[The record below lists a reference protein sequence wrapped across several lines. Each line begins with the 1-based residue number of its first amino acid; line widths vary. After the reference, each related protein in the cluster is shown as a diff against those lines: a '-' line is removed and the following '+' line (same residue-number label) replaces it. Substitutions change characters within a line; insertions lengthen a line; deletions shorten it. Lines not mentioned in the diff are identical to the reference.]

1 MIPQTEI
8 LKTVLENIS
17 FTSDPSKIIITLDD
31 LKYIPELSKI
41 ISFEKIVQ
49 SGNVTLS
56 DFHDEDKEKIIFIFL
71 KKYNF
76 IQKFEKRWYF
86 DYTKMLE
93 FWPNLSYYNQIFENK
108 DPDYVITTNDK
119 TYEFYA
125 WDNIELPDKL
135 YIGYMF
141 FSAFNKIKEME
152 SVNEKEYEY
161 FTDIEFKSDNLNM
174 IENFEIFFLKEFATF
189 INTSNGDVF
198 CDYSFGSN
206 LKLYIQS
213 KNNIFLFE
221 KIKTDIAGFINDI
234 SILYKNA
241 IELADFSISMVDDY
255 SLKINLLVKIN
266 QQFVK
271 YEVIKT
277 L

>member
-1 MIPQTEI
+1 MIPQVEI
-8 LKTVLENIS
+8 LKTVLENIN
-17 FTSDPSKIIITLDD
+17 FVTDPSKIIITIDD

-49 SGNVTLS
+49 SKTVFLS
-56 DFHDEDKEKIIFIFL
+56 DFHDIDKEKIIFIFL

-76 IQKFEKRWYF
+76 IQKFEKKWYF

-108 DPDYVITTNDK
+108 NPDYVITTNDK
-119 TYEFYA
+119 TYEFYV
-125 WDNIELPDKL
+125 WDNIELYDKL

-141 FSAFNKIKEME
+141 FSAFNKIKEIE
-152 SVNEKEYEY
+152 FINEKEYDY
-161 FTDIEFKSDNLNM
+161 LTDIEFKSDNLNM
-174 IENFEIFFLKEFATF
+174 IENFEIFFLKQFATF

-213 KNNIFLFE
+213 KNNIFIFE
-221 KIKTDIAGFINDI
+221 KIKIDIAGFINDI
-234 SILYKNA
+234 SILYNNA
-241 IELADFSISMVDDY
+241 IELVDFSIKNINDY
-255 SLKINLLVKIN
+255 SIKINLIVKIN

-271 YEVIKT
+271 YEIIKT
-277 L
+277 Q